1 MDQVKCIVYSSDLEE
16 SSFIIKQKSNKD
28 ITCISCPDARS
39 AVYLATGICA
49 QNKKTVMVCVDS
61 GNASRSAF
69 SGMTEAFYRQL
80 PVVLVTFGK
89 KLDYTKELGDVV
101 FSHFCV
107 NDAEK
112 INALLSQSKPMHIE
126 VTTETYTIVK
136 YQCEK
141 LQKILCESLANNM
154 YLYIGQGIKAVDLSY
169 PCKVV
174 FGGMPDCY
182 EGTLANVLGASLAKR
197 RVRYIGLVSESEVI
211 HDLNTLGN
219 INVNDLLFFIAVCRK
234 KNDLLL
240 HFAESLHFE
249 SVSVKNEDLDRQIM
263 QSLIE
268 NKHKTF
274 LMLYQED

>member
-1 MDQVKCIVYSSDLEE
+1 MEQVKYIVYTSDLEE
-16 SSFIIKQKSNKD
+16 SSFIIKQKSNKN
-28 ITCISCPDARS
+28 ITSISCSDVRS
-39 AVYLATGICA
+39 AVYLATGISA

-69 SGMTEAFYRQL
+69 SGMTEAFYRQF

-107 NDAEK
+107 NDAEE

-126 VTTETYTIVK
+126 VTTETYSIVK

-141 LQKILCESLANNM
+141 LQKILCESLSNNM
-154 YLYIGQGIKAVDLSY
+154 YLYIGQGIKAFDLSY

-174 FGGMPDCY
+174 LGGMPDCY
-182 EGTLANVLGASLAKR
+182 EGALANVLGASLAKR
-197 RVRYIGLVSESEVI
+197 RIRYIGLLSESEVI

-219 INVNDLLFFIAVCRK
+219 INVNDLLFFIVVCRK
-234 KNDLLL
+234 KNNLLL
-240 HFAESLHFE
+240 HFAESLNFE

-274 LMLYQED
+274 LMHYQED

>member
-1 MDQVKCIVYSSDLEE
+1 MEQVKYIVYTSDLEE
-16 SSFIIKQKSNKD
+16 SSFIIKQKSNKN
-28 ITCISCPDARS
+28 ITCISCSDVRS
-39 AVYLATGICA
+39 AVYLATGISA

-107 NDAEK
+107 NDAEG

-126 VTTETYTIVK
+126 VTTETYSIVK

-141 LQKILCESLANNM
+141 LQKILCESLSNNM
-154 YLYIGQGIKAVDLSY
+154 YLYIGQGIKAFDLSY

-174 FGGMPDCY
+174 LGGMPDCY
-182 EGTLANVLGASLAKR
+182 EGALANVLGASLAKR
-197 RVRYIGLVSESEVI
+197 RIRYIGLFSESEVI

-219 INVNDLLFFIAVCRK
+219 INVNDLLFFIVVCRK
-234 KNDLLL
+234 KNNLLL
-240 HFAESLHFE
+240 HFAESLNFE

-274 LMLYQED
+274 LMHYQED

>member
-1 MDQVKCIVYSSDLEE
+1 MDQVKYIIFSSDLAE

-28 ITCISCPDARS
+28 IACISCPDARS

-49 QNKKTVMVCVDS
+49 QNKETVMVCVDS

-69 SGMTEAFYRQL
+69 SGMTEAYYRQL

-112 INALLSQSKPMHIE
+112 INVLLSQSKPMHIE
-126 VTTETYTIVK
+126 VTSETHSIVK
-136 YQCEK
+136 YQCVK
-141 LQKILCESLANNM
+141 LQKLLCESLANNM
-154 YLYIGQGIKAVDLSY
+154 YLYIGQGIEAFDLSY

-174 FGGMPDCY
+174 LGGMPDCY
-182 EGTLANVLGASLAKR
+182 EGALANVLGASLAKR
-197 RVRYIGLVSESEVI
+197 KGRYIGLVSEAEVI

-219 INVNDLLFFIAVCRK
+219 INANDLLFFIAVCRK
-234 KNDLLL
+234 KNNLLL
-240 HFAESLHFE
+240 HFAESLCFE
-249 SVSVKNEDLDRQIM
+249 SASVKNDDLDRRILQLMID
-263 QSLIE
+263 
-268 NKHKTF
+268 NKRKTF